1 MPQPSE
7 HKLETT
13 LKIIDRNILLYYSV
27 LYGILT
33 NLTPSSRAVINLEA
47 ATFSQFMQ
55 HSSC

>member
-33 NLTPSSRAVINLEA
+33 NLTPSSRVVINLEA
-47 ATFSQFMQ
+47 ATFSQYN
-55 HSSC
+55 

>member
-33 NLTPSSRAVINLEA
+33 NLTPFSRAVINLEA
-47 ATFSQFMQ
+47 ATFSQFN
-55 HSSC
+55 

>member
-13 LKIIDRNILLYYSV
+13 LKIIDRNISLYYRV

-33 NLTPSSRAVINLEA
+33 NSTPFSRAVINLDA
-47 ATFSQFMQ
+47 ATFSQFNQ
-55 HSSC
+55 SRE

>member
-13 LKIIDRNILLYYSV
+13 LKIIDRNILLYYGV

-33 NLTPSSRAVINLEA
+33 NLTPSSRAVIDLEA
-47 ATFSQFMQ
+47 ATFSQFN
-55 HSSC
+55 